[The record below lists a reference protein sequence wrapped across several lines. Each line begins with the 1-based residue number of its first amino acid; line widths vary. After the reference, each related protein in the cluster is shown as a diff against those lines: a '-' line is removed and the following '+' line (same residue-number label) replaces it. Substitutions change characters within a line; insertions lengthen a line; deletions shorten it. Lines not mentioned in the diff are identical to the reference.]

1 MTLTNQTAEGQQTGA
16 DPNRSHFDRAAFL
29 GAAAAYIG
37 TNAARPN
44 RQAPV
49 PPLPLLP
56 PLRQTQT
63 APAAPATTAANTP
76 ATTAANTA
84 ANTANTANAAAKT
97 ANAAA
102 AGDPA
107 ASSSVNAN
115 APQQE
120 LQMLDQTLQQL
131 GINPRSIPL
140 FNRMAMLLY
149 ASDPAALRLL
159 VQTLQGAATQ
169 QSAAQSANAA
179 GSANQAAVQALL
191 PTATPANQG
200 QGTNQP
206 PATAPAAVQTQAQST
221 IPPQGQTAPAT
232 EQIDVIAAQINFTE
246 VQATFEPAQPSVAE
260 PTTSAP
266 AGPQH
271 PSRAVQRTDG
281 TDRRTTGRIPG
292 S

>member
-1 MTLTNQTAEGQQTGA
+1 MASVSFSLTAVVQDAFQVTDPAPQQEANNVTPVNANHAQGAPAPADTVTLTNQTAEGQQTGA

-115 APQQE
+115 APQQ
-120 LQMLDQTLQQL
+120 
-131 GINPRSIPL
+131 
-140 FNRMAMLLY
+140 
-149 ASDPAALRLL
+149 
-159 VQTLQGAATQ
+159 
-169 QSAAQSANAA
+169 
-179 GSANQAAVQALL
+179 
-191 PTATPANQG
+191 
-200 QGTNQP
+200 
-206 PATAPAAVQTQAQST
+206 
-221 IPPQGQTAPAT
+221 
-232 EQIDVIAAQINFTE
+232 
-246 VQATFEPAQPSVAE
+246 
-260 PTTSAP
+260 
-266 AGPQH
+266 
-271 PSRAVQRTDG
+271 
-281 TDRRTTGRIPG
+281 
-292 S
+292 